1 MGATLAT
8 LRRYIRAEVNDPA
21 PLEKM
26 STSTITHDGGNDE
39 TDFFQ
44 DASYNFVD
52 EGIKVGDVI
61 YNTSDGGSLAV
72 IRQIADGGATNDRL
86 YVSSIE
92 GGTDND
98 YDNGDVVEIYDR
110 HAQRGLDGTRWTD
123 SEVGDALAQAQKLV
137 AMRHGGV
144 RTYSLAED
152 IKVMSKIDL
161 VDITGT
167 FVEGE
172 QVTGGDNDHAATVEY
187 VASDFIITSRF
198 ITRVPMDS
206 VVGTF
211 LVGENVTGLD
221 ADGKS
226 QTGVV
231 EEVNANYLD
240 LYAVSG
246 EFADDAELTG
256 GTSGAT
262 SDVDSIS
269 GYSSGLFLADEEL
282 TGATSSATGTVKAT
296 YAANNIYVGQALPTD
311 LKHLVNARWW
321 DGGQW
326 QYLKRD
332 SIFEYE
338 LLPKT
343 SGDPLAYN
351 VYAGRIWFWP
361 NNSAYQYNEIHLTYI
376 AWDAALS
383 ADTDTTQLEIKLER
397 LIVLESAKVLAGS
410 VNEDQLFARISRD
423 IQTTNEDI
431 DLSLDSEVR
440 HVTQV
445 IDWDSGYGPGEV
457 FEL

>member
-21 PLEKM
+21 PLEKL
-26 STSTITHDGGNDE
+26 STLTITHDGGSAE
-39 TDFFQ
+39 EDFFQ
-44 DASYNFVD
+44 DASYNFVTL
-52 EGIKVGDVI
+52 GVIVGDVI

-72 IRQIADGGATNDRL
+72 IRQIADGAATNDRL

-92 GGTDND
+92 GGTEND

-152 IKVMSKIDL
+152 IKVMSKINIVNISGTL
-161 VDITGT
+161 V
-167 FVEGE
+167 VGE
-172 QVTGGDNDHAATVEY
+172 QVSGGDNDHQATIEY

-198 ITRVPMDS
+198 ITRVPMDN
-206 VVGTF
+206 VTGTF

-221 ADGKS
+221 ANGIS

-231 EEVNANYLD
+231 TVVSGAYLD
-240 LYAVSG
+240 LYAASG
-246 EFADDAELTG
+246 EFADNAELTG

-262 SDVDSIS
+262 CDVDAIS
-269 GYSSGLFLADEEL
+269 GYSSGLFVADEVL
-282 TGATSSATGTVKAT
+282 TGATSTATCNVKAT
-296 YAANNIYVGQALPTD
+296 YAANNIYVGQDLPTD

-321 DGGQW
+321 NGSQW
-326 QYLKRD
+326 MYLKRE

-351 VYAGRIWFWP
+351 VYAGKLWFWP
-361 NNSAYQYNEIHLTYI
+361 NNATFQYNEIHLTYI
-376 AWDAALS
+376 AWDATLS

-397 LIVLESAKVLAGS
+397 LTVLESAKVLAGS
-410 VNEDQLFARISRD
+410 ANEDQLFARISRD
-423 IQTTNEDI
+423 IQTTNDDI
-431 DLSLDSEVR
+431 DISLDSEVR
-440 HVTQV
+440 HVTQL